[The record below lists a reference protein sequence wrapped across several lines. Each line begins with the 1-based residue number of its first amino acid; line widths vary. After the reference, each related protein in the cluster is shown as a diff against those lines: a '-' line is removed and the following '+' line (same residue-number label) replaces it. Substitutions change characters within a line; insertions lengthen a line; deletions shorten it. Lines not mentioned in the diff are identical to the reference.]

1 MSGSHSSIID
11 WNEASASSS
20 EAVGSLLLSSAVAVA
35 SGDDGAVFGADT
47 DTESLSLAVATLSP
61 SGASAAFSMG
71 DAAAA
76 AAATGS
82 SSRDNLFLAAIV
94 DMGIVANSRRVASTV
109 KWVTTQLGDDV
120 RRRVAITDAFDFCN
134 EMEIDSLLI

>member
-1 MSGSHSSIID
+1 MD
-11 WNEASASSS
+11 WNEASAASS
-20 EAVGSLLLSSAVAVA
+20 EAVGSLSPSADAVAP

-47 DTESLSLAVATLSP
+47 DTESLSLAVARLSP

-71 DAAAA
+71 DAAAT

>member
-76 AAATGS
+76 ATGS